1 MDWLE
6 KDTVLSYFAHNNLA
20 FDEFMAQGNDKSLD
34 AFYSRKRFTPWLG
47 SDSFVNAL
55 LNRLS
60 PQASPTA
67 KAEITPQFP
76 DLPTLAKR
84 IGQYFEVSQESLLAG
99 SPGRRNYPRNMAIYL
114 ASRRAGFRHVEIGKF
129 FNISSDSAVS
139 RVCQR
144 MREAL
149 VLNPQWQKDLESVLE
164 CPKDSADNMCQ
175 VRH

>member
-1 MDWLE
+1 MSRPLRLE
-6 KDTVLSYFAHNNLA
+6 
-20 FDEFMAQGNDKSLD
+20 FDGAYYHVMNRALE
-34 AFYSRKRFTPWLG
+34 RK
-47 SDSFVNAL
+47 
-55 LNRLS
+55 
-60 PQASPTA
+60 
-67 KAEITPQFP
+67 KI
-76 DLPTLAKR
+76 
-84 IGQYFEVSQESLLAG
+84 FETES
-99 SPGRRNYPRNMAIYL
+99 AIYL